1 MSTPVPAFAIPRS
14 TPAIR
19 GVLPAAPLATLADIA
34 PTDLLMNPHT
44 LLPAMLAW
52 ALATPALACTQAQA
66 TAKMQLILGSPEY
79 RQVVARTGE
88 VEQPSTERSA
98 LKSALGRFGGAV
110 GGIGADVMTDQ
121 DAAKGQ
127 RSAHDSA
134 SRTKAVTTAINDAG
148 QASGRGDHA
157 TACLL
162 YDGVIRDLKI
172 KP

>member
-1 MSTPVPAFAIPRS
+1 MTPRHLIPCLLAGAI
-14 TPAIR
+14 
-19 GVLPAAPLATLADIA
+19 
-34 PTDLLMNPHT
+34 
-44 LLPAMLAW
+44 
-52 ALATPALACTQAQA
+52 ATPALACTQAQA

-88 VEQPSTERSA
+88 VEQPSAERSA

-110 GGIGADVMTDQ
+110 GGVGADVMTDQ
-121 DAAKGQ
+121 DAARGQ
-127 RSAHDSA
+127 KSAHDSA

-157 TACLL
+157 TACQL